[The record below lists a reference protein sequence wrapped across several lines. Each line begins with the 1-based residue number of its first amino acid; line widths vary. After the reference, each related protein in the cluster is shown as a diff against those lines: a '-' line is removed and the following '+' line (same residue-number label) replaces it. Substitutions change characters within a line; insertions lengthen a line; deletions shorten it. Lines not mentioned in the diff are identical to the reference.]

1 MIDSVAE
8 ISIETMSLDD
18 KLILLER
25 IWNSLAEVAPLPV
38 PQWHL
43 AVLKR
48 RSNDPDERQGSV
60 TLAELQAVFH
70 GDLV

>member
-25 IWNSLAEVAPLPV
+25 IWNSLAEVAPSSGS
-38 PQWHL
+38 
-43 AVLKR
+43 AVAS
-48 RSNDPDERQGSV
+48 RSIEA
-60 TLAELQAVFH
+60 TLQ
-70 GDLV
+70 

>member
-25 IWNSLAEVAPLPV
+25 ILEQLSGSRPSSGSAVAS
-38 PQWHL
+38 
-43 AVLKR
+43 
-48 RSNDPDERQGSV
+48 RSIEA
-60 TLAELQAVFH
+60 TLQ
-70 GDLV
+70 